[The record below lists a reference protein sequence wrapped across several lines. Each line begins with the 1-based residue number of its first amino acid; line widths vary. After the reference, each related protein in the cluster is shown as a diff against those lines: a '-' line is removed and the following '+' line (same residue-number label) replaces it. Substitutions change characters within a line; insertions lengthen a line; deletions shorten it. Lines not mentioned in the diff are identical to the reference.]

1 MRRDHHSRQ
10 RPVESQRVHHS
21 TSIADCAREG
31 VTAAKIGGRAIGG
44 SVAGAVTSAVPVR
57 ARIAALVARVT
68 GWGVLGAYRLS
79 HNRRRGTRPTPTA
92 ATAAG
97 AAEDQDQR
105 TQRESIP
112 FHRSASRGGRDSP
125 SVGPSGEGRPEPPLA
140 NREGETRHWG
150 GTKLQAV
157 QPYSAQR
164 DVQTQ
169 RVFFGNIFWDR
180 TWNNRCHWA
189 TGNLRYIPPLAAL
202 ENRLC
207 PVGPNRL

>member
-1 MRRDHHSRQ
+1 MKRDQHTRQ
-10 RPVESQRVHHS
+10 RPVGSQHVYRS
-21 TSIADCAREG
+21 ALIADCSREG
-31 VTAAKIGGRAIGG
+31 VTAAKISGSAKGG
-44 SVAGAVTSAVPVR
+44 SVAGAVTSAVSAR
-57 ARIAALVARVT
+57 AGIAALVARVT
-68 GWGVLGAYRLS
+68 GGGVLGAYRLS

-105 TQRESIP
+105 TQREGIP

-169 RVFFGNIFWDR
+169 RMFFGNIFWDHSR
-180 TWNNRCHWA
+180 NNRCNSV
-189 TGNLRYIPPLAAL
+189 TGNVRYIAPLAAL

-207 PVGPNRL
+207 PVGPKRL